1 MSSPETGSDANPPNN
16 GERADGQQALFAG
29 DSGSL
34 PLDTRRVLVQLLAGP
49 SVDGRRHQKLWTTLL
64 RDEAAI
70 RARLSD
76 VFLTLVVDRD
86 QEVAFTRQAETEGL
100 EVPVLLRR
108 AQLTFIDSVLL
119 LHLRERLARAD
130 SQDERAAISE
140 DEMRE
145 FLSLYERKGTTDH
158 AAFTKRIQNSIE
170 KLKRLSILHR
180 IRSSDQRYEIAPTLK
195 LLFSVEEIQELTSL
209 YRRMSAGD
217 AQAADTTAEV
227 EEEQ

>member
-1 MSSPETGSDANPPNN
+1 MSSPKMASDP
-16 GERADGQQALFAG
+16 RHADAEEEGQNALFAG
-29 DSGSL
+29 DSGEL
-34 PLDTRRVLVQLLAGP
+34 PLDTRRALVQLLAGP
-49 SVDGRRHQKLWTTLL
+49 SVDGRRHKKLWTILL

-76 VFLTLVVDRD
+76 IFLTLVVDRE

-130 SQDERAAISE
+130 SQGERAAISE

-145 FLSLYERKGTTDH
+145 YLSLYERKGNTDH
-158 AAFTKRIQNSIE
+158 AAFAKRVQNSVE
-170 KLKRLSILHR
+170 KLKKFSILQR
-180 IRSSDQRYEIAPTLK
+180 IRSNDQRYEIAPTLK
-195 LLFSVEEIQELTSL
+195 LLFSVEEIQELTAV

-217 AQAADTTAEV
+217 EQSTEPSAEA
-227 EEEQ
+227 EGEQ